1 MKRTHRADERSR
13 LAASGLAAPHRLAM
27 LVAFVVAFAGSV
39 AAFAALDIGAA
50 QTEAKRDDFV
60 RVTADQL
67 HQLDVV
73 AAELYPFQMQR
84 SAVGQIAFDE
94 DTTTPVRT
102 PFSGRVTVLHA
113 KIGDAVKHGDPLF
126 EIASPDVVQPQND
139 YVVAITATNKARSQ
153 LNLAQIAETR
163 AKGLYQGKAGPL
175 KEWQQ
180 AQDALVAAQNDM
192 RSAETALDAA
202 RHQLRIIG
210 RSDEE
215 IAALQSKSAIS
226 RSVTIYAPIDGTV
239 IARKVGPGQYVRNDA
254 SDPLYTIADLST
266 MWLKAF
272 VPEMDIMHVRVGQAI
287 EVKVTALPD
296 RVFKARITAI
306 GAASDAST
314 RRVVVRSEIPN
325 PDGLLKSE
333 MFASFKIATGEG
345 ESAPAVPV
353 EAVIRE
359 SEAACVWVEREPM
372 VFERRP
378 VKIGREQDGRIQIRE
393 GLKAGERVVARG
405 AIFVDNE
412 WHQ

>member
-1 MKRTHRADERSR
+1 MTSARRGEGRSR
-13 LAASGLAAPHRLAM
+13 FAGKRRLAM
-27 LVAFVVAFAGSV
+27 LFPFIFAFTGGI
-39 AAFAALDIGAA
+39 AAFAALDHAPA
-50 QTEAKRDDFV
+50 QPEPKRDDSV
-60 RVTADQL
+60 RVTADQM
-67 HQLDVV
+67 HQLAVV
-73 AAELYPFQMQR
+73 KAELYPFQIQR
-84 SAVGQIAFDE
+84 AAIGQIAFNE
-94 DTTTPVRT
+94 DTTTPIRT
-102 PFSGRVTVLHA
+102 PFSGRVTELVA
-113 KIGDAVKHGDPLF
+113 KIGDKVKAGDPLF

-139 YVVAITATNKARSQ
+139 YIAAITASNKARSQ

-163 AKGLYQGKAGPL
+163 SKGLYEGKAGPL

-180 AQDALVAAQNDM
+180 AAAALVGAENDM

-210 RSDEE
+210 RTDAE
-215 IAALQSKSAIS
+215 IATLQDKSAIN
-226 RSVTIYAPIDGTV
+226 RTVRIYAPIDGTV
-239 IARKVGPGQYVRNDA
+239 IARKVGPGQYVRSDA

-272 VPEMDIMHVRVGQAI
+272 VPEMDIVHVRVGQQI
-287 EVKVTALPD
+287 EVRVTALPD

-306 GAASDAST
+306 GAASDVNT

-325 PDGLLKSE
+325 PDGVLKSE

-353 EAVIRE
+353 DAVVREAEV
-359 SEAACVWVEREPM
+359 AAVWVEREPM

-378 VKIGREQDGRIQIRE
+378 VELGREQDGRIQIRK
-393 GLKAGERVVARG
+393 GLKAGERVVSRG

-412 WHQ
+412 WKQ